1 MKIYKNE
8 NMQKE
13 EMQMKEEEH
22 SISWEIVQDKKK
34 ENRFLL
40 ITNII
45 QTIIIAIL
53 IISTIFK

>member
-8 NMQKE
+8 YMQKK

>member
-1 MKIYKNE
+1 
-8 NMQKE
+8 
-13 EMQMKEEEH
+13 MKEEEH
-22 SISWEIVQDKKK
+22 SISWEMVQDKKK

>member
-22 SISWEIVQDKKK
+22 SIAWKMLQDKKK
-34 ENRFLL
+34 ENRFLIL
-40 ITNII
+40 ANIF
-45 QTIIIAIL
+45 QTIVIAIL
-53 IISTIFK
+53 IVSIILK

>member
-22 SISWEIVQDKKK
+22 SIAWEMLQDKKK
-34 ENRFLL
+34 ENRFLIL
-40 ITNII
+40 ANIF
-45 QTIIIAIL
+45 QTIVIAIL
-53 IISTIFK
+53 IVSIILK